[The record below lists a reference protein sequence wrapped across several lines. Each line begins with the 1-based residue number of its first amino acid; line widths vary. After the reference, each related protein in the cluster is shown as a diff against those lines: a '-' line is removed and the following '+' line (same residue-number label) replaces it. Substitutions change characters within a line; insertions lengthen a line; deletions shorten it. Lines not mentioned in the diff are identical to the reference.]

1 MREEADFG
9 SEDFNDNNM
18 YKGIHVRFYMHPV
31 KDEAASIEAGRP
43 VYKDVEFVE
52 KFAPGNSNN
61 IPRGKVTDMDRRIFA
76 AQYAKFKQGDQEQI
90 VGTPLTEWS
99 LITRSQVEELAY
111 IKCRTVEQLAEIN
124 DQACNAMP
132 GLYDLKRKAKAF
144 IERAKDNAPIE
155 KLMKENADLLARV
168 ASLEES
174 LKLPVAKK
182 A

>member
-9 SEDFNDNNM
+9 VDDFNDNNM
-18 YKGIHVRFYMHPV
+18 YKGIHVRFYIHPV

-52 KFAPGNSNN
+52 KFAPGNSSN
-61 IPRGKVTDMDRRIFA
+61 IPRGKVTELDRRNFPQ
-76 AQYAKFKQGDQEQI
+76 QYAKFKAGDNEQI

-124 DQACNAMP
+124 DAACNSMP
-132 GLYDLKRKAKAF
+132 GLYELKRKAKAF
-144 IERAKDNAPIE
+144 IERAKDNAPLE
-155 KLMKENADLLARV
+155 KLMAENDALLARV
-168 ASLEES
+168 AALEES
-174 LKLPVAKK
+174 LKLPAKK
-182 A
+182 QA